1 MRNVKRFPYKGK
13 PFKKYEP
20 FEGSGYWNESHLEQN
35 DRYLREVTRRLF
47 APYRCAPSSGWGKR
61 NAGDLTPV
69 RIVASRPSFWSW
81 QLRKCVL
88 LEFVDGRLFWVEPEY
103 IFDAR
108 MHDCGHFGKGWEY
121 ERLTLCATC
130 AAG

>member
-1 MRNVKRFPYKGK
+1 MSNVKRFPYKGK

-20 FEGSGYWNESHLEQN
+20 FDGGGEFASHLEQN
-35 DRYLREVTRRLF
+35 DRYLLQVANRLY
-47 APYRCAPSSGWGKR
+47 APFRCTQSNGWGKR

-88 LEFVDGRLFWVEPEY
+88 LEFIDDQLFWIEPEY
-103 IFDAR
+103 IFGA
-108 MHDCGHFGKGWEY
+108 HDCGHSGKGWDY
-121 ERLTLCATC
+121 ERQTLCATC